1 MESLTFVEMALSIV
15 AIILA
20 TYALIKEIY
29 TLKRFKTPILIIS
42 ERGFYFYFWILVL
55 IMWIF
60 NGLISHDSKKLLLYL
75 LWIEVS
81 VINIIRCFRGSGFYE
96 NGIYH
101 RGIFYKW
108 SRVRRYSWVYDNE
121 LKLNTRYIKTKI
133 YVKNEL
139 KPKIDEE
146 LQRYVSL

>member
-1 MESLTFVEMALSIV
+1 MESLTFDEMALSIV

-20 TYALIKEIY
+20 TYALIREIY
-29 TLKRFKTPILIIS
+29 TLKRFKTPILM
-42 ERGFYFYFWILVL
+42 L